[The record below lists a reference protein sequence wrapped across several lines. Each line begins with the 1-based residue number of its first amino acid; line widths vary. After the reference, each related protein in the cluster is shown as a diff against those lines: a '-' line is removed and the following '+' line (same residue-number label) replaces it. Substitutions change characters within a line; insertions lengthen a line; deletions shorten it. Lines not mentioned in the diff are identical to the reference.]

1 MEKEKAKATHRQK
14 EKSSDVFLDY
24 NCSLTLRRVGV
35 KNKGHSRVSVAQ
47 RRRGKDSE

>member
-24 NCSLTLRRVGV
+24 NCSLTLRRVGA
-35 KNKGHSRVSVAQ
+35 KNKSHSRASAAQ

>member
-24 NCSLTLRRVGV
+24 NCSLTLRRVGA
-35 KNKGHSRVSVAQ
+35 KNKSHGRASAAH
-47 RRRGKDSE
+47 RRRGKDRE